1 MADSK
6 RVDFSDFYE
15 ATGRATAWQKVE
27 DAICDVFTRA
37 VICSIAG
44 SMLKVPRRSVS
55 MLGGIF
61 YSSTNF
67 RGRVDMVT
75 RVLGQINVDEVL
87 QKEWNSIVKKADEL
101 YLRRNIIAHGHV
113 WGNQDGASS
122 VQASL
127 LDRKARKSLTYIQV
141 CQCEQSSVVWRR
153 GLRALRLRSIRR

>member
-1 MADSK
+1 MG
-6 RVDFSDFYE
+6 RFFSFYE
-15 ATGRATAWQKVE
+15 ATGRATAAWQKVE

-44 SMLKVPRRSVS
+44 SMLKVPPRSAL

-67 RGRVDMVT
+67 RGRLDMVT
-75 RVLGQINVDEVL
+75 RVLDQINVEEAL
-87 QKEWNSIVKKADEL
+87 LKEWSAIVKKADEL

-113 WGNQDGASS
+113 WGNKEGASS

-127 LDRKARKSLTYIQV
+127 LDRKARKSLTYVQV
-141 CQCEQSSVVWRR
+141 CQCEQSFS
-153 GLRALRLRSIRR
+153 GLADRSTHFAIALNKSLVS